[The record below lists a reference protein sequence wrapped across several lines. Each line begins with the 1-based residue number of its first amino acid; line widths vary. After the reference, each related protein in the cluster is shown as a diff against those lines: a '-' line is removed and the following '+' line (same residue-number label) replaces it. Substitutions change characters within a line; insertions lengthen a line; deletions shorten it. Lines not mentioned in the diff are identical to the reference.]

1 MTTSKQVRLPVES
14 LPLLDELKAALEE
27 DWGMS
32 ISRTAALRYAV
43 TLAAWHMYEARAQGQ
58 PSTRRLG
65 VLLSGIKAAR
75 LESGKVAVVT
85 EC

>member
-32 ISRTAALRYAV
+32 MSRTAALRYAG
-43 TLAAWHMYEARAQGQ
+43 TLAA
-58 PSTRRLG
+58 
-65 VLLSGIKAAR
+65 
-75 LESGKVAVVT
+75 
-85 EC
+85 